1 MRELMV
7 EAPGARL
14 AVRESRTDGE
24 AVLLLH
30 GRQRAG
36 VWGTARFFF
45 YGSWLYVPGPF
56 RPWALRHVMT
66 ETWHNY
72 FLDPRTAP
80 DPDQAWLA
88 GCSAEA
94 MLRTDRA
101 ITREDP
107 NVLRGLSAQTCPVMV
122 VYGEHDIFGTSADIV
137 RHRLPHALQVTLHGS
152 GHLHWLQGECRA
164 SPLTGKPCA
173 ISTPPTAKPS
183 PDRGRYAASG
193 RGTANAPG
201 EPVGYGGDS
210 AGTGR
215 KLLAHWCTIRFCR

>member
-1 MRELMV
+1 VGGDWKRTKQ
-7 EAPGARL
+7 EAF
-14 AVRESRTDGE
+14 RT
-24 AVLLLH
+24 

-36 VWGTARFFF
+36 VWGTARFLF

-66 ETWHNY
+66 DMWHNY

-101 ITREDP
+101 ITREDS

-122 VYGEHDIFGTSADIV
+122 VYGEHDILGTSADIV

-152 GHLHWLQGECRA
+152 GHLHWLQGEPAYREALRHFYSTDCEAIAWSGALRGERA
-164 SPLTGKPCA
+164 GHCE
-173 ISTPPTAKPS
+173 
-183 PDRGRYAASG
+183 RGG
-193 RGTANAPG
+193 R
-201 EPVGYGGDS
+201 
-210 AGTGR
+210 AGWLGRRQRSGR
-215 KLLAHWCTIRFCR
+215 KLLAHWCTILFCR